1 MDPEFPPPLTA
12 LAEVSQFADGSRMP
26 AYVDD
31 LPSLLREVPD
41 LTDEQVEQLLPGNQG
56 VSFGQSEVVLRGVDD
71 VVAEIRRQ
79 LVDRPHVDPAAAELD
94 TAGTGL
100 LAEVRRTLDLR
111 PRSLTGEGRSF
122 SYTDRSGETRVLH
135 LSVRHHGNWQ
145 RFGDDYG
152 KPSKIDTMHRAVTT
166 FGQTKSVQSVS
177 QLGLGVP
184 LLAPIS
190 SVLLGGF
197 ARVAVRGSRTDKVSY
212 TQTDQGVTEM
222 ETRTLDGSHVHLDDA
237 YYRLRVTDDEGRNAA
252 VGLGFTVRDGLWAR
266 LPDSV
271 TSASEPGRIPRTIR
285 LDQNSQYRLVR
296 TEGFGPVRHILDWAA
311 AEVGARPSSSAHREL
326 ESFFSSDSFHRLAR
340 TFASGRVT
348 TVPLFADDRR
358 KTPLGVI
365 VVERVVPVRAVLV
378 GETDQAEVR
387 DVNTSTVRSERNR
400 SQGVGVTLEAAAG
413 PGLNFLDAIGDVL
426 NLRFQFGPA
435 FRAVYSAS
443 RAAMLG
449 GFGATRS
456 AGQVKGD
463 PTGLYWVMKT
473 VDVRRDGS
481 TAAPEQFHTWS
492 LDRMTRTEARRL
504 AGWDDGTRTAL
515 DNGAPEPFAPAHLT
529 PDRPPTLGMHRVEEF
544 SHDDG
549 LRTRTVDGTDRTLL
563 DHVADR
569 VLRAVAEAYPG
580 RAAPLHELERGQ
592 GKDDR
597 EYRTALSNT
606 LSILGALSH
615 QSIAGNLEALTTTGL
630 LIRLN
635 EPGGIKE
642 GHHYIRVHGELTGR
656 TYVGVQKD
664 LKLRYG
670 APGGERLDGQTGRKR
685 LLEAGVEG
693 LLSFRDAN
701 TGDSGTIGA
710 PDNALTLSAGA
721 RGGVQRERET
731 GSGATA
737 TNDPTSVSLGPSDK
751 YHYKLAFTV
760 TRGGHWR
767 PGSLLRGVATLNV
780 LGTQPFVFSQ
790 PEDVLI
796 GTGAD
801 GTPVGGGPVTGQ
813 VLISVPDRHAPAEDP
828 HRPEAPNP
836 YRSLSLGGPLDVGFM
851 SRDRALALATGDFTG
866 HGGIG
871 RTGRGSPAFQD
882 LMRRPF
888 VTVSLVTPPALT
900 SGVSDA
906 VRDASGGSW
915 QLTLEGTPARESVMR
930 TLQPRYLTANADQL
944 LGPLGSSGSG
954 LLSVGPYTTRWSTF
968 RHLVTLSGLR
978 ALTGA
983 EELNTEMTL
992 GGTAAASGKTT
1003 RTATRSFGG
1012 QLTYVRAHPG
1022 GTGVL
1027 GAYGV
1032 VLNPYVRSAGESRT
1046 VVRSV
1051 AAEMNLKGFSRQV
1064 LVAATAEHEFAMV
1077 SSTVGTSAAGK
1088 WFVPGA
1094 MADAAGVTVSVPG
1107 GMMAHVAE
1115 KDAHALGVIEDG
1127 MGEVPRYA
1135 SRPWAPRAWLATHS
1149 FGTYPVN
1156 ALDPEEVLSAFD
1168 EKAVDLLG
1176 LDNLG
1181 RERVRTL
1188 VSSRVQRALGKEMTG
1203 GGWSTP
1209 VRTGAL
1215 GWGSVRVGHRSVRVR
1230 VELVP
1235 GKPELEMLDHST
1247 EMEESRQAVETVQ
1260 EASDHSAGPAVGFV
1274 VGQGVNTG
1282 DPTVVTA
1289 APTYGQIGSHRLAV
1303 QSGRSTTSVVIHR
1316 DATTEPHAVVV
1327 TPYRLRITLEAGTD
1341 GETSASGWKGFT
1353 GRRTIVEEGDVGT
1366 LREHVPLSLMVPTPG
1381 ENDGPGAPDPR
1392 LAPPDDL
1399 SPGPGPER
1407 DRVAEVRS
1415 PDTRH
1420 GDGTLRP
1427 LRLPEEGFHV
1437 RTVGGQGELRQAA
1450 RQAIGDSY
1458 AAGRG
1463 ASERSSTAGPSD
1475 TSLTRPDTGPAQAL
1489 TDGTS
1494 RAALT
1499 AFFHRALTEDGYEVA
1514 GLHHKHPVGTDSATL
1529 SLRAKPDF
1537 GAARLLAVADG
1548 MKMEVLRR
1556 AGEGAVT
1563 SVSREGVQDSAF
1575 GLGVMT
1581 KSDDTGLNQLGT
1593 ALSGPYSADGDG
1605 TAVGGER
1612 LRSLNVKPKNGR
1624 VFLFSV
1630 PTTWL
1635 STADVRRSVADS
1647 PLGRVLRGTFGNLG
1661 PRERSVAS
1669 DGYVLAWVRDDVA
1682 RDLGLI
1688 SDENFPEN
1696 VAQAWNAVGAATK
1709 AWVGADKAYWK
1720 KRRASG
1726 DVLPELEGART
1737 ARRDAETAVRE
1748 ATDSPEDVER
1758 AVAEANDR
1766 LKAADARL
1774 RAAQRAFDTRRSEL
1788 DALRAKADSAAAEL
1802 HRVRT
1807 ATDALTQWH
1816 RLHATAEGREKL
1828 ADLAPPPNVTHHAP
1842 PKQPMPPAPA
1852 RRAYTR
1858 TPGDGLVSPD
1868 GTRYTLMDVPR
1879 DGRSFY
1885 HALAMRLRLD
1895 GDVDGVRTLLSA
1907 AVTDSAH
1914 ADLLDF
1920 VAPDDSDAF
1929 SAAEITAAR
1938 LDLGTDTPA
1947 RREFDGLGGL
1957 LPHSLQLSGEI
1968 RAKLAERQLGRHL
1981 TADTGWDH
1989 AAADL
1994 LPMLAARVYDAR
2006 ITVVRGDG
2014 THQDFTGYLDDRP
2027 APSDRHIVLHLDNRH
2042 YRPAVPP
2049 VRTEQWSERRA
2060 DAPASF
2066 LRLDWFDPS
2075 NDPLHTDRAPGTL
2088 HGRNTL
2094 VRTHIRRIQ
2103 ADDGQ
2108 WIRSL
2113 TLNLPVRF
2121 GHGFRPE
2128 ELPTFQN
2135 RIRTLLDTHINH
2147 GLRLPRSGDQLHI
2160 HLTLTPAPHHAEAIE
2175 LSRTPDPT
2183 RSDQLHIR
2191 LGNDPD
2197 RDDTTALHEIAH
2209 YAGLRD
2215 RAQDP
2220 DTLFRRLR
2228 TTSSGHGLMLDVS
2241 RTPGG
2246 DALTPHDLR
2255 TVEDVLDS
2263 GPTVRDHPRTT
2274 TRTTATPDTLPPD
2287 EHDPRWD
2294 TSQAPRDWTTPP
2306 SAYVRNYG
2314 SQHDGT
2320 VGLVHIEPLSA
2331 DVVDGLHRQI
2341 MDVVGV
2347 KRDREGRLPD
2357 DHPVLD
2363 RLRDAL
2369 TAEELARQLPYL
2381 RSSRGLG
2388 LTVVHG
2394 RAQREVEVRLA
2405 LRAPQRS
2412 ARYGAHSVEDPEL
2425 RVERRGLGT
2434 QEASASSGA
2443 GTVRTVPVPWTVSF
2457 PVGAAGPVRGVDAA
2471 LSLSLTHN
2479 QFSSSA
2485 TVTQV
2490 VQTMTAQRSNELSQP
2505 FEFDAVWEVR
2515 LGAKRNAPP
2524 ESWSPA
2530 VSHGPVTVW
2539 FPEHLAVDHG
2549 GGLPEP
2555 ARLDDL
2561 PVWGV
2566 DTVVEPG
2573 RLLAEVREEFR
2584 TALAGLS
2591 KASAA
2596 ELETFLSEPVL
2607 RGTLPMQVGGGIFS
2621 PVLVDG
2627 VGDAIGMLKLTT
2639 KVTPGTPTYRSVNGK
2654 INLEAHVTQTLKV
2667 DSSAKLTSGVALDG
2681 SLGPSFTADHAEGHP
2696 GASSVL
2702 SASLL
2707 GKAGVKWQTNA
2718 SLAAGGSAGMS
2729 HAVRSN
2735 SSHLLVPAKVFHQ
2748 VTLIRPRGG
2757 SAVAAF
2763 GPWEEGMHLR
2773 ILGRGAALGTEHA
2786 PGAGDRDLPEELE
2799 NLRALGS
2806 SAAPLGVTGT
2816 TPLFARAETWLRE
2829 QGFLPPTEPATGLST
2844 TGEATAQARLMNLR
2858 RFEQVR
2864 SDVGLRAS
2872 VDAMLDGGHT
2882 LHLEYPTLT
2891 GTRRV
2896 QLRLTALRDR
2906 GPDSGT
2912 TPAPG
2917 TGTPNPNTSTAP
2929 STGSS
2934 TPAPNTN
2941 TAPGAQDTDTAARHI
2956 RTLPEVQ
2963 TMGITSFSVGGT
2975 ESKGYAYGWQAGF
2988 GGGPAARIGAHPL
3001 SVGGSADYA
3010 YARQTAHT
3018 STLGSGVNQDQ
3029 FFISGAQHTEVFE
3042 IPARFALDLYEGT
3055 GAEPVVRFAQPER
3068 HPDDNVPA
3076 DAPADIERPAEPERP
3091 VVRTVEGHLTLAVPH
3106 HRTIEKGSAGQTP
3119 PPGRTVRLADGKDR
3133 ARLAMTGP
3141 DGTPVP
3147 GTVRLPDDAVMD
3159 VLHGTGA
3166 LLDAFHRAVTHTHE
3180 GRSEQGPADRTPGS
3194 AAYPTGRSRL
3204 SRMLFGADPT
3214 DQGTTVAEMLR
3225 AALSPAALVARAHQ
3239 ILKGGLV
3246 VEGLAFNGIGADHEY
3261 SVELRGVLHDPEYL
3275 GSAKQYLETDVG
3287 ATDTAARQTTRS
3299 GGHQFAGALTLQEQ
3313 APKVPDGAPKPGL
3326 TSLLNGSA
3334 RYAYSRRTDDS
3345 DTLTSSAGVTRTPTE
3360 SGALHRIR
3368 TGVTFLL
3375 TVRHGRRSLIT
3386 NSLGFGTAAPVT
3398 LAVELPRAAQFLLSD
3413 AQLARDAK
3421 WFTGVPGLTV
3431 PERPEPTLL
3440 LPDRFARTGQPGLAG
3455 VLSVRQFD
3463 VDPRNPDD
3471 PDRRVE
3477 QRDRLGRE
3485 LTALVEREAPG
3496 STTPGH
3502 SSYLPGVLA
3511 RIADL
3516 TMPTSL
3522 RALPGRGPDD
3532 VLRFHF
3538 RHVALGGTRLVE
3550 VTLRARPEQD
3560 TAGLRT
3566 VRGRPAGPG
3575 TGQEQVHTHAPANT
3589 SNAVA
3594 KTRQHAVTANPGTRY
3609 PRPADDA
3616 RTDRTGP
3623 AFTFTGTKAVTAK
3636 TAASAE
3642 DRHWMRT
3649 DSAVDADVRYRLE
3662 ASVRSELVTEWP
3674 PQLPGGLLEGG
3685 VLAWYDDYADGR
3697 TITEWL
3703 NRTLHGRPARTVT
3716 VPAEVTLRFTG
3727 SEAVPSPLP
3736 QPPARPTVSET
3747 RPTATGGRP
3756 LGQRI
3761 VPTGPAPVFH
3771 FDAYPQLAGA
3781 LRAVAPRLESTWQSS
3796 DASGSAEAVAVRIG
3810 ELVQAGEI
3818 ALDPPRAAGL
3828 TGTLP
3833 GAYPLETG
3841 SGAPPTLRISL
3852 HNPRRITDTGD
3863 VALDRLRLPTT
3874 SASTSLTAGTTLAT
3888 VLQAA
3893 YAADDSSRHLVGV
3906 GLPLLAQQPVTQ
3918 GPGSGT
3924 AATRREWAKTGGT
3937 AQPENQRGVRSHET
3951 RTDVVITVD
3960 GPAGTR
3966 YVSGTA
3972 ELRLSERDVLG
3983 HGITDART
3991 DTQVYDLISMLADR
4005 PEPDLRDWTTHPLAD
4020 LPRALADRLD
4030 PQERAAQVWLAP
4042 GPDPDGSR
4050 LARALYAASRTAVL
4064 ADRPLELVLRA
4075 DDGLWHWEFDP
4086 TGTLRTGA
4094 GEDTVRAAWTGL
4106 SAHLATHAEAAHAQ
4120 ADAMRREAQLRA
4132 DRNGTRTA
4140 LADAEAALATA
4151 TAGHGEARAALAEAE
4166 AGRTAAETDLT
4177 ASRREQREREA
4188 EIRELPGA
4196 LLALPAKINEIQRQ
4210 ERAAARDAKTAG
4222 SIVQHI
4228 DQQPAGSAFPE
4239 RSRAARE
4246 RARAADEHLEAV
4258 TRDLAALRADQR
4270 DFQHRL
4276 NAARTATDPVPARE
4290 QALTEATSTADGAR
4304 ARLDTA
4310 TENLAR
4316 ATEHRDTLRDRVPSL
4331 GRDIDA
4337 ALAAQTGHAAVQRA
4351 IEPEL
4356 PRLAHA
4362 LGTARHA
4369 SGTGRVSVPLSSLAA
4384 TPARAPG
4391 TAPRTLPHAAPSGE
4405 ETISREEKAAAV
4417 RRAYADF
4424 FYARPGS
4431 PKFESAY
4438 YEFLD
4443 TQELTPRARQ
4453 AATKDRALE
4462 SMRIFHAQL
4471 EKIAS
4476 DHATEATPIP
4486 HTPGEPV
4493 RIYRKMA
4500 IEEAKVIRGER
4511 TATAGLKK
4519 ALKYNDSK
4527 QYRKFFTTSLSHTN
4541 VFSNANAASSSEVVV
4556 AFTLPWDGYW
4566 KFVRQYGT
4574 PNQKSGAYEIPH
4586 SALIHQERLRTGSAA
4601 NFREQAD
4608 VEAVVAGQTHHN
4620 IGIGQGNVGDFGRMV
4635 TDMTVVPPQEVAR
4648 ADQEAREA
4656 AREERRKRAYELVRQ
4671 KLAQRAA
4678 EGGVHGEPFTDGR
4691 AGTAAP
4697 EAESAEPVAVVEPL
4711 RPADPDALV
4720 AELLST
4726 PRAELPSRLEL
4737 LSQGHRR
4744 WLASY
4749 PPFLDGMRTSL
4760 PTEDLARAAARLLT
4774 VVPEAVQ
4781 RPVSARHETYAQV
4794 ARMLRDPATALRML
4808 RAGAAVVVLPR
4819 HVALTGLSSFA
4830 ELHGGLEPSGR
4841 RSVAEL
4847 RGAADE
4853 LTAAVPEEN
4862 LLGERTPI
4870 GPVPHQPEGYS
4881 SATHEIAHL
4890 VHLAGLTPEDQE
4902 LIGRAFQEKQ
4912 AKGPDAEW
4920 PDGKRR
4926 DLADQKKDNYSA
4938 TNEYEYFAQASTA
4951 YLGANHGTDTA
4962 TGRARNNGPAW
4973 VRANEPTLGPLLER
4987 LYGPDPEAAPRT
4999 PANPV
5004 TATDADNARYA
5015 AFHDFMTGVEERAA
5029 TRPTAPTAP
5038 APPAPVSPA
5047 LVDATAH
5054 GEMSMPEPLDR
5065 REFVKQAISRPVAGS
5080 GHRPP
5085 LTVHASE
5092 QGTDG
5097 EPHNRRM
5104 VPDAADLER
5113 LRAART
5119 PGDPAYRDGWERL
5132 TPSQSW
5138 ALLAAEE
5145 RGELFHA
5152 PEREA
5157 FARRIAR
5164 LNASARTR
5172 YPVDDPERMDAILQA
5187 AHDHV
5192 RALPIASNQDLA
5204 ARPDGTGPTRAEALT
5219 SDEHFRN
5226 FWSTGSTGG
5235 TFSRA
5240 GRGWVE
5246 ELQGYGAAL
5255 RRVEGTPQD
5264 GPGTGDFDPPAPD
5277 ELPKYA
5283 ALVSPAQ
5290 HGGTYSYGSAVFYWK
5305 DPVRA
5310 RVTHTPGD
5318 SADRGGR
5325 GVFSYTDNAHVFP
5338 LLAHG
5343 EDKRVRLALAEA
5355 TGFRYDPGL
5364 GREVRELGH
5373 AAVGRY
5379 FETQIHG
5386 DLTWADVERIVL
5398 NWGDL
5403 YASNQRFTTRAEA
5416 ESMAAF
5422 LRAFTTG
5429 RGLDLPVELG
5439 REIGEPDGA
5448 QRLADQ
5454 RLIRLYDPQDG
5465 VGPEERALGEAL
5477 DRRAARAPFLA
5488 RATDQALL
5496 DLARLLGIRDPD
5508 PEQALPRLWR
5518 TVRGAP
5524 DLLDRSPQ
5532 HLRWHAALNPPS
5544 DSDSKDRARHE

>member
-1 MDPEFPPPLTA
+1 MAVEASEGLRGLFLALTGMEFPKLNEDKLRALGESYRA
-12 LAEVSQFADGSRMP
+12 LAQAL
-26 AYVDD
+26 AD
-31 LPSLLREVPD
+31 LPDQIV
-41 LTDEQVEQLLPGNQG
+41 QVTRAIRARFDAHAADAFAA
-56 VSFGQSEVVLRGVDD
+56 SISE
-71 VVAEIRRQ
+71 
-79 LVDRPHVDPAAAELD
+79 
-94 TAGTGL
+94 
-100 LAEVRRTLDLR
+100 
-111 PRSLTGEGRSF
+111 
-122 SYTDRSGETRVLH
+122 
-135 LSVRHHGNWQ
+135 
-145 RFGDDYG
+145 
-152 KPSKIDTMHRAVTT
+152 
-166 FGQTKSVQSVS
+166 
-177 QLGLGVP
+177 
-184 LLAPIS
+184 
-190 SVLLGGF
+190 
-197 ARVAVRGSRTDKVSY
+197 
-212 TQTDQGVTEM
+212 
-222 ETRTLDGSHVHLDDA
+222 
-237 YYRLRVTDDEGRNAA
+237 
-252 VGLGFTVRDGLWAR
+252 FT
-266 LPDSV
+266 
-271 TSASEPGRIPRTIR
+271 
-285 LDQNSQYRLVR
+285 
-296 TEGFGPVRHILDWAA
+296 
-311 AEVGARPSSSAHREL
+311 
-326 ESFFSSDSFHRLAR
+326 
-340 TFASGRVT
+340 SGRTNYV
-348 TVPLFADDRR
+348 AA
-358 KTPLGVI
+358 G
-365 VVERVVPVRAVLV
+365 
-378 GETDQAEVR
+378 Q
-387 DVNTSTVRSERNR
+387 
-400 SQGVGVTLEAAAG
+400 EAAAG
-413 PGLNFLDAIGDVL
+413 I
-426 NLRFQFGPA
+426 
-435 FRAVYSAS
+435 
-443 RAAMLG
+443 AA
-449 GFGATRS
+449 
-456 AGQVKGD
+456 
-463 PTGLYWVMKT
+463 Y
-473 VDVRRDGS
+473 
-481 TAAPEQFHTWS
+481 
-492 LDRMTRTEARRL
+492 
-504 AGWDDGTRTAL
+504 
-515 DNGAPEPFAPAHLT
+515 
-529 PDRPPTLGMHRVEEF
+529 
-544 SHDDG
+544 
-549 LRTRTVDGTDRTLL
+549 TD
-563 DHVADR
+563 
-569 VLRAVAEAYPG
+569 
-580 RAAPLHELERGQ
+580 
-592 GKDDR
+592 K
-597 EYRTALSNT
+597 
-606 LSILGALSH
+606 
-615 QSIAGNLEALTTTGL
+615 
-630 LIRLN
+630 
-635 EPGGIKE
+635 
-642 GHHYIRVHGELTGR
+642 
-656 TYVGVQKD
+656 
-664 LKLRYG
+664 
-670 APGGERLDGQTGRKR
+670 
-685 LLEAGVEG
+685 
-693 LLSFRDAN
+693 
-701 TGDSGTIGA
+701 
-710 PDNALTLSAGA
+710 
-721 RGGVQRERET
+721 
-731 GSGATA
+731 TA
-737 TNDPTSVSLGPSDK
+737 TNVEYAKYMAIGQLLQLVIEIAWCIANAFRTFGLSLLLIPVYRAITSRFLLQVLKFLFQHLLAHVIINTAVAVSLDLLIQRIQIGKGTRDAYDPDLTRDALVGGVIEGLIAGPVGLAGA
-751 YHYKLAFTV
+751 KLAK
-760 TRGGHWR
+760 
-767 PGSLLRGVATLNV
+767 
-780 LGTQPFVFSQ
+780 
-790 PEDVLI
+790 
-796 GTGAD
+796 
-801 GTPVGGGPVTGQ
+801 
-813 VLISVPDRHAPAEDP
+813 
-828 HRPEAPNP
+828 
-836 YRSLSLGGPLDVGFM
+836 GF
-851 SRDRALALATGDFTG
+851 G
-866 HGGIG
+866 
-871 RTGRGSPAFQD
+871 
-882 LMRRPF
+882 
-888 VTVSLVTPPALT
+888 
-900 SGVSDA
+900 
-906 VRDASGGSW
+906 
-915 QLTLEGTPARESVMR
+915 
-930 TLQPRYLTANADQL
+930 
-944 LGPLGSSGSG
+944 
-954 LLSVGPYTTRWSTF
+954 
-968 RHLVTLSGLR
+968 
-978 ALTGA
+978 
-983 EELNTEMTL
+983 
-992 GGTAAASGKTT
+992 
-1003 RTATRSFGG
+1003 
-1012 QLTYVRAHPG
+1012 
-1022 GTGVL
+1022 
-1027 GAYGV
+1027 
-1032 VLNPYVRSAGESRT
+1032 
-1046 VVRSV
+1046 RSV
-1051 AAEMNLKGFSRQV
+1051 ANRTG
-1064 LVAATAEHEFAMV
+1064 TALR
-1077 SSTVGTSAAGK
+1077 GQIRNAAG
-1088 WFVPGA
+1088 GA
-1094 MADAAGVTVSVPG
+1094 GEISADALTQGVTN
-1107 GMMAHVAE
+1107 
-1115 KDAHALGVIEDG
+1115 VI
-1127 MGEVPRYA
+1127 
-1135 SRPWAPRAWLATHS
+1135 SR
-1149 FGTYPVN
+1149 N
-1156 ALDPEEVLSAFD
+1156 ND
-1168 EKAVDLLG
+1168 DLLPSIGKG
-1176 LDNLG
+1176 LPL
-1181 RERVRTL
+1181 
-1188 VSSRVQRALGKEMTG
+1188 
-1203 GGWSTP
+1203 
-1209 VRTGAL
+1209 
-1215 GWGSVRVGHRSVRVR
+1215 
-1230 VELVP
+1230 
-1235 GKPELEMLDHST
+1235 
-1247 EMEESRQAVETVQ
+1247 
-1260 EASDHSAGPAVGFV
+1260 SDE
-1274 VGQGVNTG
+1274 
-1282 DPTVVTA
+1282 VVTRL
-1289 APTYGQIGSHRLAV
+1289 GSDFGDLF
-1303 QSGRSTTSVVIHR
+1303 
-1316 DATTEPHAVVV
+1316 V
-1327 TPYRLRITLEAGTD
+1327 TN
-1341 GETSASGWKGFT
+1341 F
-1353 GRRTIVEEGDVGT
+1353 
-1366 LREHVPLSLMVPTPG
+1366 
-1381 ENDGPGAPDPR
+1381 
-1392 LAPPDDL
+1392 
-1399 SPGPGPER
+1399 
-1407 DRVAEVRS
+1407 
-1415 PDTRH
+1415 
-1420 GDGTLRP
+1420 
-1427 LRLPEEGFHV
+1427 
-1437 RTVGGQGELRQAA
+1437 
-1450 RQAIGDSY
+1450 
-1458 AAGRG
+1458 GRG
-1463 ASERSSTAGPSD
+1463 
-1475 TSLTRPDTGPAQAL
+1475 L
-1489 TDGTS
+1489 
-1494 RAALT
+1494 
-1499 AFFHRALTEDGYEVA
+1499 
-1514 GLHHKHPVGTDSATL
+1514 
-1529 SLRAKPDF
+1529 
-1537 GAARLLAVADG
+1537 
-1548 MKMEVLRR
+1548 
-1556 AGEGAVT
+1556 GEGA
-1563 SVSREGVQDSAF
+1563 
-1575 GLGVMT
+1575 
-1581 KSDDTGLNQLGT
+1581 
-1593 ALSGPYSADGDG
+1593 
-1605 TAVGGER
+1605 
-1612 LRSLNVKPKNGR
+1612 
-1624 VFLFSV
+1624 
-1630 PTTWL
+1630 
-1635 STADVRRSVADS
+1635 
-1647 PLGRVLRGTFGNLG
+1647 
-1661 PRERSVAS
+1661 
-1669 DGYVLAWVRDDVA
+1669 A
-1682 RDLGLI
+1682 RDLG
-1688 SDENFPEN
+1688 E
-1696 VAQAWNAVGAATK
+1696 
-1709 AWVGADKAYWK
+1709 AYG
-1720 KRRASG
+1720 RTF
-1726 DVLPELEGART
+1726 ART
-1737 ARRDAETAVRE
+1737 WGDDGA
-1748 ATDSPEDVER
+1748 S
-1758 AVAEANDR
+1758 
-1766 LKAADARL
+1766 
-1774 RAAQRAFDTRRSEL
+1774 
-1788 DALRAKADSAAAEL
+1788 DALGTVLGGGALPSG
-1802 HRVRT
+1802 VRG
-1807 ATDALTQWH
+1807 ALTQLPDTVRASVNTTRNTVVTRMLDLLGEGVEEGLTNTLADIATNLVLTGEFSANGWSFVSG
-1816 RLHATAEGREKL
+1816 LTSAATAGAGVAGGISGIQNLQSLPADRGGKGDTGTTPAPTTPITPITSNTPRTPDTISIPDPTGAPDLSGETNTGGDTDTRGDSGPTGVPTTSGDPGTSRGPDTTDTPRTSSGPITGTPHTTSGAPRSIATPPQTPTPAPGAELQQSSRPTPTASAFTDSGR
-1828 ADLAPPPNVTHHAP
+1828 AP
-1842 PKQPMPPAPA
+1842 QPAAATSGSDTTGGPRPAGAPPAPSVIPGPDTRSQQSGPSVSTA
-1852 RRAYTR
+1852 PAGSGPTAQPAATGTPRATAGTSNTDTGAGPVGPSPQATSSSAQPGSGTHTAAPSSS
-1858 TPGDGLVSPD
+1858 TPPQPGRPA
-1868 GTRYTLMDVPR
+1868 VPAPTSQSTPQP
-1879 DGRSFY
+1879 GAQPS
-1885 HALAMRLRLD
+1885 AP
-1895 GDVDGVRTLLSA
+1895 SA
-1907 AVTDSAH
+1907 A
-1914 ADLLDF
+1914 
-1920 VAPDDSDAF
+1920 
-1929 SAAEITAAR
+1929 
-1938 LDLGTDTPA
+1938 PA
-1947 RREFDGLGGL
+1947 G
-1957 LPHSLQLSGEI
+1957 
-1968 RAKLAERQLGRHL
+1968 
-1981 TADTGWDH
+1981 
-1989 AAADL
+1989 
-1994 LPMLAARVYDAR
+1994 
-2006 ITVVRGDG
+2006 
-2014 THQDFTGYLDDRP
+2014 DRP
-2027 APSDRHIVLHLDNRH
+2027 APAATSSGPDRTG
-2042 YRPAVPP
+2042 PARQADADPIP
-2049 VRTEQWSERRA
+2049 AEQWWDRRS

-2066 LRLDWFDPS
+2066 LSLDWFDPS

-2128 ELPTFQN
+2128 ELPAFQN

-2228 TTSSGHGLMLDVS
+2228 TTSSGDGLMTDVS
-2241 RTPGG
+2241 QLPGTHT
-2246 DALTPHDLR
+2246 LTPDDLR

-2274 TRTTATPDTLPPD
+2274 TQTTATPDTLPPD

-2331 DVVDGLHRQI
+2331 DVVNGLHRQI

-2515 LGAKRNAPP
+2515 LGAPRNAPP

-2639 KVTPGTPTYRSVNGK
+2639 KVTPGTPMYGSVNGK

-2786 PGAGDRDLPEELE
+2786 PGSGDRDLPEELE

-2816 TPLFARAETWLRE
+2816 APLFARAETWLRE

-2912 TPAPG
+2912 TPGTG
-2917 TGTPNPNTSTAP
+2917 TGTPNPNTGTPPGNSTP
-2929 STGSS
+2929 NPNTSTSTSTG
-2934 TPAPNTN
+2934 TPAPNTS

-3042 IPARFALDLYEGT
+3042 VPARFALDLYEGT

-3180 GRSEQGPADRTPGS
+3180 GRSEQRPADRTPGS

-3386 NSLGFGTAAPVT
+3386 NSLGFGTVAPVT

-3421 WFTGVPGLTV
+3421 WFTDVPGLTV

-3463 VDPRNPDD
+3463 VDPQNPDD

-3589 SNAVA
+3589 SNAVT

-3716 VPAEVTLRFTG
+3716 VPAEITLRFTG

-3863 VALDRLRLPTT
+3863 VALDRLRLPTA

-3972 ELRLSERDVLG
+3972 ELRLSERDILG

-4177 ASRREQREREA
+4177 AARREQREREA

-4290 QALTEATSTADGAR
+4290 QALTEAMSTADGAR

-4493 RIYRKMA
+4493 RIYRKMT

-4635 TDMTVVPPQEVAR
+4635 TDMTEVPPQEVAR
-4648 ADQEAREA
+4648 ADQEAQEA

-4711 RPADPDALV
+4711 RPTDPDALV
-4720 AELLST
+4720 AELLSA

-4830 ELHGGLEPSGR
+4830 ELHGELEPSGR

-4890 VHLAGLTPEDQE
+4890 VHLAGLTAEDQE

-4999 PANPV
+4999 PVNPV